1 MPRVSK
7 IVSVLAFVLAG
18 LLAYSAA
25 VGLAN
30 LVERRTAKALRN
42 ALAAQGIGW
51 VQIVPDGLTVALS
64 GTAPDESARIRA
76 LQVAGQVVDASRIL
90 ETLVVPQSNAVVAPV
105 FRIEIMRQRGEIS
118 VIGLVPTGEGDEAIS
133 TRLAA
138 ALPGARI
145 ADMVQTAEN
154 AVPGGWVAAE
164 AFALAAIQ
172 RFDVGRVSV
181 SSGRILVEA
190 LVDSPEARR
199 RLEADLRAIAPRG
212 QVLTLELVAP
222 RPVAAPFLLRVE
234 AEAGVLRLAT
244 CWADTEAAQTA
255 ISEALRAAGTEGRLT
270 CPLALGAPSPRW
282 GEAAVASITALAG
295 LGDGELTMSDGSVLL
310 SVAHDLPDAVLDP
323 VVGRLETRLPPAF
336 RLTVRREDPPESATA
351 QGSLAPEIALT
362 LSPEGRLAIEGRLPD
377 ERVRNTVR
385 SFAGARFG
393 AEAVA
398 LSARLD
404 ADLPSGWSVRVLS
417 ALEALAELHHGAARV
432 QADRITLRGVSGN
445 PDAGAQVTQVLLA
458 ALGPSAQISVDVTY
472 DEALDPVA
480 NAPTPDNCEARVRGV
495 LATRQIAFAPGS
507 ADISEAGGRVI
518 DAIAEVLRECG
529 ELPFEVAGHTDSQG
543 RAETNR
549 NLSQARAE
557 AVINA
562 LLARRVLV
570 ASLVARGYGA
580 DRPIAD
586 NSTEAGREANRRIE
600 FTLIRPEPEP
610 EPFDPA
616 LEAQLVFEPRTPD
629 ADTVRPRQRPGSA
642 LPQDVEPTIGSGD
655 DDHDHD
661 HDQ

>member
-18 LLAYSAA
+18 LLAFAA
-25 VGLAN
+25 AEGLAN

-42 ALAAQGIGW
+42 ALAAEGIGW

-76 LQVAGQVVDASRIL
+76 LQVAGRVVDASRIL
-90 ETLVVPQSNAVVAPV
+90 ETLVVPQSHALVAPV
-105 FRIEIMRQRGEIS
+105 FRIEIMRQRDEVS
-118 VIGLVPTGEGDEAIS
+118 VIGLVPEVGAGGPIS
-133 TRLAA
+133 DRLAE

-145 ADMVQTAEN
+145 ADMLQSADH
-154 AVPGGWVAAE
+154 AVPAGWEVAE
-164 AFALAAIQ
+164 AFALAAVQ

-190 LVDSPEARR
+190 LVDSPEARQ
-199 RLEADLRAIAPRG
+199 RLEAELRGLAPRG
-212 QVLTLELVAP
+212 QVLTLELLAP
-222 RPVAAPFLLRVE
+222 RPVAAPFLMRLE
-234 AEAGVLRLAT
+234 AESGTLRLAT
-244 CWADTEAAQTA
+244 CWADTEAAQAA
-255 ISEALRAAGTEGRLT
+255 ITGALQAAGVTGRLT

-282 GEAAVASITALAG
+282 GEAAVASIAALAE
-295 LGDGELTMSDGSVLL
+295 LGHGELTMSDGSVLL

-323 VVGRLETRLPPAF
+323 AVGRLETRLPPAF
-336 RLTVRREDPPESATA
+336 RLTVRREDPPESASE
-351 QGSLAPEIALT
+351 QGSAAPELSMT
-362 LSPEGRLAIEGRLPD
+362 LSPEGRLAIDGRLPD

-393 AEAVA
+393 PEAVA

-404 ADLPSGWSVRVLS
+404 ADLPSGWAVRVLS
-417 ALEALAELHHGAARV
+417 TLEALAELHHGAARV
-432 QADRITLRGVSGN
+432 QAERISLSGVSGN

-480 NAPTPDNCEARVRGV
+480 NAPTPDNCEVRVREV
-495 LATRQIAFAPGS
+495 LAERQIAFAPGS
-507 ADISEAGGRVI
+507 AEISEAGGLVI
-518 DAIAEVLRECG
+518 DAIAEVLRDCG

-557 AVINA
+557 AVVNA

-580 DRPIAD
+580 DHPIAD

-629 ADTVRPRQRPGSA
+629 ADTIRPRPRPGSA
-642 LPQDVEPTIGSGD
+642 LPPDVEPTIGSGD

-661 HDQ
+661 H

>member
-1 MPRVSK
+1 
-7 IVSVLAFVLAG
+7 
-18 LLAYSAA
+18 
-25 VGLAN
+25 
-30 LVERRTAKALRN
+30 
-42 ALAAQGIGW
+42 
-51 VQIVPDGLTVALS
+51 
-64 GTAPDESARIRA
+64 
-76 LQVAGQVVDASRIL
+76 
-90 ETLVVPQSNAVVAPV
+90 
-105 FRIEIMRQRGEIS
+105 
-118 VIGLVPTGEGDEAIS
+118 
-133 TRLAA
+133 
-138 ALPGARI
+138 
-145 ADMVQTAEN
+145 
-154 AVPGGWVAAE
+154 
-164 AFALAAIQ
+164 
-172 RFDVGRVSV
+172 
-181 SSGRILVEA
+181 
-190 LVDSPEARR
+190 
-199 RLEADLRAIAPRG
+199 
-212 QVLTLELVAP
+212 
-222 RPVAAPFLLRVE
+222 
-234 AEAGVLRLAT
+234 
-244 CWADTEAAQTA
+244 
-255 ISEALRAAGTEGRLT
+255 
-270 CPLALGAPSPRW
+270 
-282 GEAAVASITALAG
+282 
-295 LGDGELTMSDGSVLL
+295 LTMSDGSVLL

-323 VVGRLETRLPPAF
+323 VVGRLETRLPSAF

-385 SFAGARFG
+385 SLASARFG

-458 ALGPSAQISVDVTY
+458 ALGPSAQISVDVPY
-472 DEALDPVA
+472 HEALDPVA